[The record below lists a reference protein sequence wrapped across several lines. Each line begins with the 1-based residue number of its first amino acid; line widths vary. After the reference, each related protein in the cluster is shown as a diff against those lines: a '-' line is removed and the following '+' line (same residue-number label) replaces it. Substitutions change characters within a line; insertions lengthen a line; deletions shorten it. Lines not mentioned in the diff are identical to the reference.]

1 MSVDI
6 SGFEDVSKER
16 KSKVWINMLFHKQKG
31 LALCKICLEKLHYAL
46 KSIQPSSVESER
58 CFSTCGFYDT
68 KIRSHMG
75 DETLSALLFLN
86 KQFKKSVHKGSRLEK
101 LDQLDKPKDPK
112 PNPAIE
118 KVKKTQTIKKMF
130 ASASQS
136 KQEQKDI
143 KGRNDPNQ
151 TISAD
156 PAIMKRGR
164 AEYSSQS
171 NANKRKAESKFK
183 SSKPKKRTIELSIS
197 SDSDANI
204 DEKDIV
210 QSDPEIDEDSDEETL
225 MIK

>member
-1 MSVDI
+1 MVKWASNP
-6 SGFEDVSKER
+6 G
-16 KSKVWINMLFHKQKG
+16 G
-31 LALCKICLEKLHYAL
+31 LRPVVLTKLNYAL

-118 KVKKTQTIKKMF
+118 KPVKKTQTIKKMF

-143 KGRNDPNQ
+143 NQ

-156 PAIMKRGR
+156 PAIIKRGQ
-164 AEYSSQS
+164 AEYRSQS
-171 NANKRKAESKFK
+171 NATKRKAESKFK
-183 SSKPKKRTIELSIS
+183 PSKPKKKT
-197 SDSDANI
+197 
-204 DEKDIV
+204 V
-210 QSDPEIDEDSDEETL
+210 
-225 MIK
+225 

>member
-1 MSVDI
+1 M
-6 SGFEDVSKER
+6 GT
-16 KSKVWINMLFHKQKG
+16 Q
-31 LALCKICLEKLHYAL
+31 L
-46 KSIQPSSVESER
+46 KFLPLGTMGTRLNFLPS
-58 CFSTCGFYDT
+58 
-68 KIRSHMG
+68 
-75 DETLSALLFLN
+75 
-86 KQFKKSVHKGSRLEK
+86 
-101 LDQLDKPKDPK
+101 
-112 PNPAIE
+112 
-118 KVKKTQTIKKMF
+118 
-130 ASASQS
+130 ASPSQS
-136 KQEQKDI
+136 KQEQNDI
-143 KGRNDPNQ
+143 KVVGKGRNDPNE

-156 PAIMKRGR
+156 PAIMKRGQ

>member
-1 MSVDI
+1 
-6 SGFEDVSKER
+6 
-16 KSKVWINMLFHKQKG
+16 
-31 LALCKICLEKLHYAL
+31 
-46 KSIQPSSVESER
+46 
-58 CFSTCGFYDT
+58 
-68 KIRSHMG
+68 
-75 DETLSALLFLN
+75 
-86 KQFKKSVHKGSRLEK
+86 
-101 LDQLDKPKDPK
+101 
-112 PNPAIE
+112 
-118 KVKKTQTIKKMF
+118 MF

-171 NANKRKAESKFK
+171 NANKRKAVSKFK

-225 MIK
+225 MIQ